1 MIKNILKRMIAL
13 SLAGC
18 LVLTGC
24 NKQQTEKTDTAEH
37 TQEWKTA
44 ETTPFGRYPEE
55 VIYTLG
61 KMTGMN
67 NSNLPKGDTYEDNG
81 YTRYLKKQLNIQ
93 NKDVF
98 EAGENDNYQE
108 TVSMTIASR
117 ELPDVM
123 VVNDMDMLQLLVDN
137 DLIEDLTQ
145 VYEDCTSSRIKD
157 IYNSYGS
164 EILDNVTFDGK
175 LMALPETNIDD
186 GPSLC
191 WLRKD
196 WMDKLGLDAPETVE
210 DVENIVHEF
219 VQKDPGGNGKGETVG
234 LVCDDELTGG
244 CGYSY
249 EYQNDIIFASFGAFP
264 KQWIYNKDGE
274 VVYGSVQNEAKA
286 ALGKLRQMY
295 QQGTLDNNFLMRESS
310 NIIELIVSGKCGSF
324 FGPWWSPNNPLMSA
338 MQKNPNAEWQ
348 PYLIQTDKDGQ
359 TSFASQN
366 PNDKYVVVRKG
377 YKHPEIV
384 MKIVSVLFDDLRYD
398 EEDVREMERYYQDN
412 VDPTAR
418 PLAINVDYKDA
429 LMRCYDSLK
438 DAIQGRKKLED
449 LGLLEG
455 AYYIS
460 CSKYLDR
467 KKDTSAQRSWEDWA
481 AYASRMTACS
491 VLRKGQTRQVKSL
504 FFGETKTMK
513 SNWWRLEELEKKV
526 YLEIVT
532 GQKPLSY
539 FDEFVKEWNRQGGE
553 KIRGEVAQELKGK

>member
-81 YTRYLKKQLNIQ
+81 YTGYLKKQLNIQ

-123 VVNDMDMLQLLVDN
+123 VVNDMEMLQLLVDN

-196 WMDKLGLDAPETVE
+196 WMDKLGLDAPKTVE

-467 KKDTSAQRSWEDWA
+467 KKETSAQKSWEDWA

-513 SNWWRLEELEKKV
+513 SNWWRLEELEKKA

>member
-24 NKQQTEKTDTAEH
+24 NKQQTEKKDTAEH

-164 EILDNVTFDGK
+164 EILDNVMFDGK

-467 KKDTSAQRSWEDWA
+467 KKDTSAQKSWEDWA

-553 KIRGEVAQELKGK
+553 KIRGEVAQELKGR

>member
-24 NKQQTEKTDTAEH
+24 NKQQTEKKDTAEH

-196 WMDKLGLDAPETVE
+196 WMDKLGLDAPKTVE

-398 EEDVREMERYYQDN
+398 EENVREMERYYQDN

-467 KKDTSAQRSWEDWA
+467 KKDTSAQKSWEDWA

>member
-1 MIKNILKRMIAL
+1 MIKNTLKRMIAL

-164 EILDNVTFDGK
+164 EILDNVMFDGK

-398 EEDVREMERYYQDN
+398 EENVREMERYYQDN

-467 KKDTSAQRSWEDWA
+467 KKDTSAQKSWEDWA

>member
-1 MIKNILKRMIAL
+1 MIKNILKRMMAL

-24 NKQQTEKTDTAEH
+24 NKQQTEKTDTADNI
-37 TQEWKTA
+37 QEWKTA

-164 EILDNVTFDGK
+164 EILNNVTFDGK

-467 KKDTSAQRSWEDWA
+467 KKDTSAQKSWEDWA

-491 VLRKGQTRQVKSL
+491 VLKKGQTRQVKSL

-513 SNWWRLEELEKKV
+513 SNWWRLEELEKKA

>member
-1 MIKNILKRMIAL
+1 MIKNILKRMMAL

-137 DLIEDLTQ
+137 GLIEDLTQ

-164 EILDNVTFDGK
+164 EILDNVTFNGK

-196 WMDKLGLDAPETVE
+196 WMDKLDLAAPETVE

-310 NIIELIVSGKCGSF
+310 NIIELIVSGRCGSF

-338 MQKNPNAEWQ
+338 MQENPNAEWQ
-348 PYLIQTDKDGQ
+348 PYLIQTDKDGR

-460 CSKYLDR
+460 CSKYIDR
-467 KKDTSAQRSWEDWA
+467 KKDTSAQKSWEDWA

-513 SNWWRLEELEKKV
+513 SNWWRLEELEKKA

-539 FDEFVKEWNRQGGE
+539 FDEFVREWNRQGGE

>member
-1 MIKNILKRMIAL
+1 MIAL

-137 DLIEDLTQ
+137 GLIEDLTQ

-164 EILDNVTFDGK
+164 EILDNVTFNGK

-196 WMDKLGLDAPETVE
+196 WMDKLDLDAPETVE

-310 NIIELIVSGKCGSF
+310 NIIELIVSGRCGSF

-338 MQKNPNAEWQ
+338 MQENPNAEWQ
-348 PYLIQTDKDGQ
+348 PYLIQTDKDGR

-460 CSKYLDR
+460 CSKYIDR
-467 KKDTSAQRSWEDWA
+467 KKDTSAQKSWEDWA

-513 SNWWRLEELEKKV
+513 SNWWRLEELEKKA

>member
-164 EILDNVTFDGK
+164 EILDNVTFNGK

-196 WMDKLGLDAPETVE
+196 WMDKLGLDAPKTVE

-249 EYQNDIIFASFGAFP
+249 EYQNDIIFASFGSFP

-467 KKDTSAQRSWEDWA
+467 KKDTSAQKSWEDWA

-513 SNWWRLEELEKKV
+513 SNWWRLEELEKKA

>member
-24 NKQQTEKTDTAEH
+24 NKQQTEKKDTAEH

-61 KMTGMN
+61 EMTGMN

-145 VYEDCTSSRIKD
+145 VYEDCTSSRIED

-164 EILDNVTFDGK
+164 EILDNVMFDGK

-338 MQKNPNAEWQ
+338 MQKNPNAEWR

-460 CSKYLDR
+460 CSKYIDR
-467 KKDTSAQRSWEDWA
+467 KKDTSAQKSWEDWA

>member
-1 MIKNILKRMIAL
+1 MIKNILKRLIAL

-196 WMDKLGLDAPETVE
+196 WMDKLGLDAPKTVE

-377 YKHPEIV
+377 YKHREIV

-467 KKDTSAQRSWEDWA
+467 KKDTSAQKSWEDWA

-513 SNWWRLEELEKKV
+513 SNWWRLEELEKKA

>member
-196 WMDKLGLDAPETVE
+196 WMDKLGLDAPKTVE

-467 KKDTSAQRSWEDWA
+467 KKDISAQKSWEDWA

-491 VLRKGQTRQVKSL
+491 VLKKGQSRQVKSL

-513 SNWWRLEELEKKV
+513 SNWWRLEELEKKA

>member
-196 WMDKLGLDAPETVE
+196 WMDKLGLDAPKTVE

-338 MQKNPNAEWQ
+338 MQNNPNAEWQ

-467 KKDTSAQRSWEDWA
+467 KKDTSAQKSWEDWA

-491 VLRKGQTRQVKSL
+491 VLKKGQTRQVKSL

-513 SNWWRLEELEKKV
+513 SNWWRLEELEKKA

>member
-196 WMDKLGLDAPETVE
+196 WMDKLGLDAPKTVE

-467 KKDTSAQRSWEDWA
+467 KKDTSAQKSWEDWA

>member
-164 EILDNVTFDGK
+164 EILDNVTFNGK

-196 WMDKLGLDAPETVE
+196 WMDKLGLDAPKTVE

-249 EYQNDIIFASFGAFP
+249 EYQNDIIFVSFGAFP

-467 KKDTSAQRSWEDWA
+467 KKDTSAQKSWEDWA

-513 SNWWRLEELEKKV
+513 SNWWRLEELEKKA

>member
-210 DVENIVHEF
+210 DVENIVHKF

-286 ALGKLRQMY
+286 ALGKLRKMY

-467 KKDTSAQRSWEDWA
+467 KKDTSAQKSWEDWA

>member
-1 MIKNILKRMIAL
+1 MISL

-467 KKDTSAQRSWEDWA
+467 KKDTSAQKSWEDWA

-491 VLRKGQTRQVKSL
+491 VLKKGQTRQVKSL

-513 SNWWRLEELEKKV
+513 SNWWRLEELEKKA

>member
-123 VVNDMDMLQLLVDN
+123 VVNDMEMLQLLVDN

-196 WMDKLGLDAPETVE
+196 WMDKLGLDAPKTVE

-467 KKDTSAQRSWEDWA
+467 KKETSAQKSWEDWA

-513 SNWWRLEELEKKV
+513 SNWWRLEELEKKA

-553 KIRGEVAQELKGK
+553 KIRGEVAQEFKGK

>member
-1 MIKNILKRMIAL
+1 MIAL

-196 WMDKLGLDAPETVE
+196 WMDKLGLAAPETVE

-467 KKDTSAQRSWEDWA
+467 KKDTSAQKSWEDWA

>member
-1 MIKNILKRMIAL
+1 VIKNILKRMMAL

-24 NKQQTEKTDTAEH
+24 NKQQTEKTDTADNI
-37 TQEWKTA
+37 QEWKTA

-467 KKDTSAQRSWEDWA
+467 KKDTSAQKSWEDWA

-513 SNWWRLEELEKKV
+513 SNWWRLEELEKKA

>member
-123 VVNDMDMLQLLVDN
+123 VVNDMEMLQLLVDN

-196 WMDKLGLDAPETVE
+196 WMDKLGLDAPKTVE

-467 KKDTSAQRSWEDWA
+467 KKETSAQKSWEDWA

-513 SNWWRLEELEKKV
+513 SDWWRLEELEKKA

>member
-13 SLAGC
+13 SLTGC

-24 NKQQTEKTDTAEH
+24 SKQQTEKTDTAEH

-460 CSKYLDR
+460 CSKYIDR
-467 KKDTSAQRSWEDWA
+467 KKDTSAQKSWEDWA

-513 SNWWRLEELEKKV
+513 SNWWRLEELEKKA

>member
-196 WMDKLGLDAPETVE
+196 WMDKLGLDAPKTVE

-249 EYQNDIIFASFGAFP
+249 EYQNDIIFASFGAFS

-338 MQKNPNAEWQ
+338 MQNNPNAEWQ

-467 KKDTSAQRSWEDWA
+467 KKDTSAQKSWEDWA

-491 VLRKGQTRQVKSL
+491 VLKKGQTRQVKSL

-513 SNWWRLEELEKKV
+513 SNWWRLEELEKKA

>member
-24 NKQQTEKTDTAEH
+24 SKQQTEKTDTAEH

-164 EILDNVTFDGK
+164 EILDNVTLDGK
-175 LMALPETNIDD
+175 LMALPETNVDD

-467 KKDTSAQRSWEDWA
+467 KKDTSAQKSWEDWA

-553 KIRGEVAQELKGK
+553 KIRGEVAQELKGR

>member
-123 VVNDMDMLQLLVDN
+123 VVNDMEMLQLLVDN

-196 WMDKLGLDAPETVE
+196 WMDKLGLDVPKTVE

-467 KKDTSAQRSWEDWA
+467 KKETSAQKSWEDWA

-513 SNWWRLEELEKKV
+513 SNWWRLEELEKKA

>member
-24 NKQQTEKTDTAEH
+24 NKQQNEKKDTAEH

-123 VVNDMDMLQLLVDN
+123 VVNAMDMLQLLVDN

-196 WMDKLGLDAPETVE
+196 WMDKLGLDAPKTVE

-467 KKDTSAQRSWEDWA
+467 KKDTSAQKSWEDWA

-553 KIRGEVAQELKGK
+553 KIRGEVAQELKGR

>member
-1 MIKNILKRMIAL
+1 
-13 SLAGC
+13 
-18 LVLTGC
+18 
-24 NKQQTEKTDTAEH
+24 
-37 TQEWKTA
+37 
-44 ETTPFGRYPEE
+44 
-55 VIYTLG
+55 
-61 KMTGMN
+61 
-67 NSNLPKGDTYEDNG
+67 
-81 YTRYLKKQLNIQ
+81 
-93 NKDVF
+93 
-98 EAGENDNYQE
+98 
-108 TVSMTIASR
+108 
-117 ELPDVM
+117 
-123 VVNDMDMLQLLVDN
+123 MLFR
-137 DLIEDLTQ
+137 
-145 VYEDCTSSRIKD
+145 S
-157 IYNSYGS
+157 
-164 EILDNVTFDGK
+164 
-175 LMALPETNIDD
+175 
-186 GPSLC
+186 
-191 WLRKD
+191 KD

-467 KKDTSAQRSWEDWA
+467 KKDTSAQKSWEDWA

-553 KIRGEVAQELKGK
+553 KIRGEVAQELKGR

>member
-1 MIKNILKRMIAL
+1 MIKNILKRMIVL

-37 TQEWKTA
+37 TREWKTA

-164 EILDNVTFDGK
+164 EILDNVTFNGK

-196 WMDKLGLDAPETVE
+196 WMDKLDLDAPETVE

-348 PYLIQTDKDGQ
+348 PYLIQTDKDGR

-398 EEDVREMERYYQDN
+398 EDDVREMERYYQDN

-467 KKDTSAQRSWEDWA
+467 KKDTSAQKSWEDWA

-513 SNWWRLEELEKKV
+513 SNWWRLEELEKKA

>member
-13 SLAGC
+13 SLTGC

-24 NKQQTEKTDTAEH
+24 SKQQTEKTDTAEH

-467 KKDTSAQRSWEDWA
+467 KKDTSAQKSWEDWA

>member
-13 SLAGC
+13 SLTGC

-24 NKQQTEKTDTAEH
+24 SKQQTEKTDTAEH

-164 EILDNVTFDGK
+164 EILDNVMFDGK

-467 KKDTSAQRSWEDWA
+467 KKDTSAQKSWEDWA

>member
-55 VIYTLG
+55 VVYTLG

-137 DLIEDLTQ
+137 DLVENLTQ

-175 LMALPETNIDD
+175 LVALPETNIDD

-377 YKHPEIV
+377 YKHPEII

-467 KKDTSAQRSWEDWA
+467 KKDTSAQKSWEDWA

-513 SNWWRLEELEKKV
+513 SNWWRLEELEKKA

>member
-1 MIKNILKRMIAL
+1 MIKNILKRIMAL

-24 NKQQTEKTDTAEH
+24 SKQQTEKTDTTDH
-37 TQEWKTA
+37 TQDWKTA
-44 ETTPFGRYPEE
+44 QTTPFGRYPEE
-55 VIYTLG
+55 VTYTLG

-93 NKDVF
+93 NRDVF

-117 ELPDVM
+117 ELLDVM

-137 DLIEDLTQ
+137 DMIEDLTQ

-164 EILDNVTFDGK
+164 EILDNVTFNGK

-196 WMDKLGLDAPETVE
+196 WMDKLGLDAPKTVE
-210 DVENIVHEF
+210 DVENIVRKF
-219 VQKDPGGNGKGETVG
+219 VQKDPGGNGKGKTVG

-264 KQWIYNKDGE
+264 KQWIYNEDGE

-295 QQGTLDNNFLMRESS
+295 QQGTLDNNFLMRESN

-338 MQKNPNAEWQ
+338 MQKNPDAEWQ

-366 PNDKYVVVRKG
+366 PSDKCVVVRKG

-384 MKIVSVLFDDLRYD
+384 MKIVSVLFDDLRYG
-398 EEDVREMERYYQDN
+398 EEGVREMERYYQDN

-438 DAIQGRKKLED
+438 DAIQGRKKLQD

-467 KKDTSAQRSWEDWA
+467 KKDDSTQKSWEDWA

-504 FFGETKTMK
+504 FFGETKSMK
-513 SNWWRLEELEKKV
+513 SNWWRLEELEKKA

>member
-196 WMDKLGLDAPETVE
+196 WMDKLGLAAPETVE

-467 KKDTSAQRSWEDWA
+467 KKDTSAQKSWEDWA

-504 FFGETKTMK
+504 FFGETKTMT

>member
-164 EILDNVTFDGK
+164 EILDNVTFNGK

-196 WMDKLGLDAPETVE
+196 WMDKLGLDAPKTVE

-455 AYYIS
+455 AYYIF

-467 KKDTSAQRSWEDWA
+467 KKDTSAQKSWEDWA

-491 VLRKGQTRQVKSL
+491 VLKKGQTRQVKSL

-513 SNWWRLEELEKKV
+513 SNWWRLEELEKKA

>member
-1 MIKNILKRMIAL
+1 MMAL

-137 DLIEDLTQ
+137 DLVENLTQ

-175 LMALPETNIDD
+175 LVALPETNIDD

-366 PNDKYVVVRKG
+366 PNDKYVVIRKG

-467 KKDTSAQRSWEDWA
+467 KKDTSAQKSWEDWA

-491 VLRKGQTRQVKSL
+491 VLKKGQTRQVKSL

-513 SNWWRLEELEKKV
+513 SNWWRLEELEKKA

>member
-1 MIKNILKRMIAL
+1 MMAL

-164 EILDNVTFDGK
+164 EILDNVTFNGK

-196 WMDKLGLDAPETVE
+196 WMDKLDLDAPETVE

-286 ALGKLRQMY
+286 ALGKLRRMY

-338 MQKNPNAEWQ
+338 MQENPNAEWQ
-348 PYLIQTDKDGQ
+348 PYLIQTDKDGR

-460 CSKYLDR
+460 CSKYIDR
-467 KKDTSAQRSWEDWA
+467 KKDTSAQKSWEDWA

-513 SNWWRLEELEKKV
+513 SNWWRLEELEKKA

>member
-1 MIKNILKRMIAL
+1 MMAL

-24 NKQQTEKTDTAEH
+24 NKQQTEKTDTADNI
-37 TQEWKTA
+37 QEWKTA

-55 VIYTLG
+55 VVYTLG

-137 DLIEDLTQ
+137 DLVEDLTQ

-164 EILDNVTFDGK
+164 EILNNVTFDGK

-467 KKDTSAQRSWEDWA
+467 KKDTSAQKSWEDWA

-491 VLRKGQTRQVKSL
+491 VLKKGQTRQVKSL

-553 KIRGEVAQELKGK
+553 KIRGEVAQELKGR

>member
-164 EILDNVTFDGK
+164 EILDNVTFNGK

-196 WMDKLGLDAPETVE
+196 WMDKLGLDAPKTVE

-467 KKDTSAQRSWEDWA
+467 KKDTSAQKSWEDWA

-491 VLRKGQTRQVKSL
+491 VFKKGQTRQVKSL

-513 SNWWRLEELEKKV
+513 SNWWRLEELEKKA

>member
-1 MIKNILKRMIAL
+1 MISL

-123 VVNDMDMLQLLVDN
+123 VVNDMEMLQLLVDN

-196 WMDKLGLDAPETVE
+196 WMDKLGLDAPKTVE

-467 KKDTSAQRSWEDWA
+467 KKDTSAQKSWEDWA

-491 VLRKGQTRQVKSL
+491 VLKKGQTRQVKSL

-513 SNWWRLEELEKKV
+513 SNWWRLEELEKKA

>member
-24 NKQQTEKTDTAEH
+24 NKQQTEKTDTTEH

-157 IYNSYGS
+157 IYNSYGG

-286 ALGKLRQMY
+286 ALGKLRKMY

-467 KKDTSAQRSWEDWA
+467 KKDTSAQKSWEDWA

-553 KIRGEVAQELKGK
+553 KIRGEVAQELKGR

>member
-196 WMDKLGLDAPETVE
+196 WMDKLGLDAPKTVE

-467 KKDTSAQRSWEDWA
+467 KKDTSAQKSWEDWA

-513 SNWWRLEELEKKV
+513 SNWWRLEELEKKA